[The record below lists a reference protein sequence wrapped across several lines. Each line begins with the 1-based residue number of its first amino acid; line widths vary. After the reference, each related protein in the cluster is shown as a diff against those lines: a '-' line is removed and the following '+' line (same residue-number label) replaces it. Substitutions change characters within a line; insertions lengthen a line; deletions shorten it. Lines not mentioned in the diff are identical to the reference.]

1 MIKTVYSKVEI
12 VIELSTKRSFADFL
26 AYTLAK
32 LIPTNSASDN
42 SF

>member
-1 MIKTVYSKVEI
+1 MIKNVYSKVEI
-12 VIELSTKRSFADFL
+12 VTELSTNRSFADFL
-26 AYTLAK
+26 ACVLTK